1 MLIYNLFILT
11 VVALLYIDYATN
23 LKITYRTQRFN
34 INSFAIFLALSAVV
48 IFAGLRYEIGYDYTN
63 YLAGFLFDSE
73 LEQWEPLFNFFT
85 RIIREVN
92 FGLDSQAIILFFS
105 ILTLSIVYIAI
116 KKFSPYYRTSV
127 LLYLLIPA
135 LYLNSFS
142 VIRQGIAMAILFY
155 ALYFLTVKIDR
166 RKYLLLGFVAFMFH
180 YSSIFIVIIYL
191 SLENFFNRTY
201 SWIVYM
207 TGIGISIFLYITGM
221 GRIIV
226 QMLPGHFSV
235 YTQWD
240 FKVSILK
247 LLIVNAFF
255 IFLMLQKK
263 QFVHTRFQR
272 FALNSIFLATVIFN
286 VFADL
291 VFVTRIAQYFL
302 IVEIVLVPMYI
313 YSFRSK
319 LKQQVVLVGFL
330 AYYMFN
336 FNYAIYR
343 DIQYNTGNQK
353 HFLVPYENYLTE
365 DVKSDKQKY
374 QQRWIEYWHEIGV
387 LK

>member
-1 MLIYNLFILT
+1 MLVYNLFIFC
-11 VVALLYIDYATN
+11 VALLLYVDYATN
-23 LKITYRTQRFN
+23 LKIRYKTQKLN
-34 INSFAIFLALSAVV
+34 INSLAIFLALSTIM
-48 IFAGLRYEIGYDYTN
+48 IFAGLRYEIGYDYPK

-73 LEQWEPLFNFFT
+73 LEHWEPLFNFFM
-85 RIIREVN
+85 RLIREVN
-92 FGLDSQAIILFFS
+92 FGLDSQAVLLFFS
-105 ILTLSIVYIAI
+105 VLTLSVVYVAV
-116 KKFSPYYRTSV
+116 KKFSSYYRTSI

-155 ALYFLTVKIDR
+155 ALYYLTVKIDR
-166 RKYLLLGFVAFMFH
+166 RKYLLLGFVAFLFH
-180 YSSIFIVIIYL
+180 YSSIFVVITYL
-191 SLENFFNRTY
+191 SFEHLFNRTY

-207 TGIGISIFLYITGM
+207 SGIAISLFLYVTHV
-221 GRIIV
+221 GRLV
-226 QMLPGHFSV
+226 VLALPGHFSV

-272 FALNSIFLATVIFN
+272 YALNSMFLATIIFN
-286 VFADL
+286 MFADL

-313 YSFRSK
+313 YSFKSK
-319 LKQQVVLVGFL
+319 LKQQVVLVGFIT
-330 AYYMFN
+330 YYLFN
-336 FNYAIYR
+336 FDYALYR
-343 DIQYNTGNQK
+343 DMQYNTGNQK
-353 HFLVPYENYLTE
+353 HFLVPYENYLTGN
-365 DVKSDKQKY
+365 VKSDKQKY
-374 QQRWIEYWHEIGV
+374 QQQWIEYWHKIGV